1 MESYGRSWRRR
12 EKPVRE
18 GAGEGGLPHP
28 PLIACDDKERLAIRL
43 NQRGE
48 LANEFSRVFLAPP
61 KDVGAERK
69 REAFVVR
76 GGNGRQGMLV
86 DRRPCLRIQGR
97 SEDLAGGGL
106 HERLVGSGVLP
117 NFPSPV
123 GKGAP
128 RDKPGDAGSKALKQL
143 L

>member
-12 EKPVRE
+12 QKPVRE

-28 PLIACDDKERLAIRL
+28 ALIAGDDKERLTVRL
-43 NQRGE
+43 NQRGD
-48 LANEFSRVFLAPP
+48 LANEFRRVFLAPP

-69 REAFVVR
+69 GETFVV
-76 GGNGRQGMLV
+76 GGSNGSQGMLV
-86 DRRPCLRIQGR
+86 DRSPCLRIQSRGEDFAGR
-97 SEDLAGGGL
+97 GL
-106 HERLVGSGVLP
+106 HERLVGGGVLP
-117 NFPSPV
+117 HFPSPV

-128 RDKPGDAGSKALKQL
+128 RDKPGDPGSKALKKL